1 MNYTKSSKAEKPLK
15 KFSFPKIN
23 EGEITRGILCA
34 ATSFLLGICPLPMS
48 VYPLGIAFFCAASQ
62 SAPYAFVGLAVS
74 SFFTEQNPV
83 VYILSAFLALF
94 VRVLVRI
101 FIDSPQDSKDFTDST
116 PLFIRLSRNLFSEA
130 FPLRA
135 ACAAVSAFTLS
146 LHKIVTG
153 GFRYY
158 DLFGA
163 ILAIAAS
170 ALGVLLFG
178 GALKREKSN
187 ALYSKSAR
195 IAISALICLSLAS
208 LPVRG
213 FEPAL
218 TAAFILTLSFCLSDG
233 LAEAGICALLCG
245 AVCGIEDVP
254 VLAVALFAA
263 YCVFDISPMLASAV
277 ACIAGS
283 VCGVLISG
291 STYMTSP
298 FLSLLFGCTLYSTQ
312 KKLAASK
319 KLTKSISMPIDT
331 DVISRFRLERNE
343 SLLALAQSSFG
354 ELSGK
359 FPHMKCAE
367 ILLESVR
374 KETAQESEENIRL
387 EKVLSRRLYE
397 LGFGKTEVI
406 AIGKRDLKIIL
417 SGERL
422 AGKPERTELIRRQGE
437 DITGFPLAR
446 PSVSEDGRRV
456 TLLRD
461 SVISYHHACAHSSKE
476 NICGDTSEVF
486 FDKSRNYLYALICDG
501 MGSGKAA
508 NSVSSL
514 AASILKALLLGGL
527 EAEKA
532 IGELI
537 KFLPRSKSSKD
548 EISTTVD
555 LMRIDLYTGD
565 GILIKSGAA
574 PSYIKRG
581 NEIIALS
588 ARTIPVG
595 ILNINDAQKINFS
608 TKENDVIIM
617 TSDGVAE
624 CESDGRAL
632 VKYLKTHRVSAPK
645 EMAAEISELARSQG
659 KEDDI
664 SVIAIKIFPQN
675 Y

>member
-1 MNYTKSSKAEKPLK
+1 
-15 KFSFPKIN
+15 
-23 EGEITRGILCA
+23 
-34 ATSFLLGICPLPMS
+34 
-48 VYPLGIAFFCAASQ
+48 
-62 SAPYAFVGLAVS
+62 
-74 SFFTEQNPV
+74 
-83 VYILSAFLALF
+83 
-94 VRVLVRI
+94 
-101 FIDSPQDSKDFTDST
+101 
-116 PLFIRLSRNLFSEA
+116 
-130 FPLRA
+130 
-135 ACAAVSAFTLS
+135 
-146 LHKIVTG
+146 
-153 GFRYY
+153 
-158 DLFGA
+158 
-163 ILAIAAS
+163 
-170 ALGVLLFG
+170 
-178 GALKREKSN
+178 
-187 ALYSKSAR
+187 
-195 IAISALICLSLAS
+195 
-208 LPVRG
+208 
-213 FEPAL
+213 
-218 TAAFILTLSFCLSDG
+218 
-233 LAEAGICALLCG
+233 
-245 AVCGIEDVP
+245 
-254 VLAVALFAA
+254 
-263 YCVFDISPMLASAV
+263 
-277 ACIAGS
+277 
-283 VCGVLISG
+283 
-291 STYMTSP
+291 MTSP

-319 KLTKSISMPIDT
+319 KFTKSISMPIDT

-343 SLLALAQSSFG
+343 SLLALAQSAFG
-354 ELSGK
+354 ELSGR

-367 ILLESVR
+367 TLLESVR
-374 KETAQESEENIRL
+374 KETAQESEENTRL
-387 EKVLSRRLYE
+387 EKVFSRRLYE

-417 SGERL
+417 SGDRL

-624 CESDGRAL
+624 CESDGKAL